1 MMRRPL
7 LVLAAVFAGVW
18 SGAFAQDYPA
28 RQITVIVPFAPG
40 GSADIVARIYAQKL
54 SERFA
59 RPVVV
64 ENRTGAGTVVGASAA
79 ARATPDGYTLLM
91 GGSSALAYN
100 PTLYRKL
107 PYDPARDFVPLAH
120 VAAIPFVLVVQPS
133 LPVHSPADLIKL
145 ANDKPGHLAFG
156 TAGTGSP
163 AHLCAEY
170 LRSLTGIDIT
180 YIPYKGSAPAL
191 TDFIAGRVPVMFV
204 DLPPAL
210 PFIRE
215 GKMRA
220 LGVSSIAA
228 VPAAPE
234 IPPPAQAGV
243 PGYDAGGWLMFVAPA
258 RTPKDIVAKLHSE
271 LRGITP
277 ELRERL
283 SGMGLVPIDSPA
295 VEQLQ
300 LYVTSEIE
308 RWGKV
313 IRAAGIPES
322 D

>member
-1 MMRRPL
+1 
-7 LVLAAVFAGVW
+7 
-18 SGAFAQDYPA
+18 
-28 RQITVIVPFAPG
+28 
-40 GSADIVARIYAQKL
+40 
-54 SERFA
+54 
-59 RPVVV
+59 
-64 ENRTGAGTVVGASAA
+64 
-79 ARATPDGYTLLM
+79 
-91 GGSSALAYN
+91 
-100 PTLYRKL
+100 
-107 PYDPARDFVPLAH
+107 
-120 VAAIPFVLVVQPS
+120 
-133 LPVHSPADLIKL
+133 
-145 ANDKPGHLAFG
+145 
-156 TAGTGSP
+156 
-163 AHLCAEY
+163 
-170 LRSLTGIDIT
+170 
-180 YIPYKGSAPAL
+180 
-191 TDFIAGRVPVMFV
+191 MFV
-204 DLPPAL
+204 EPAAGL
-210 PFIRE
+210 ALIR

-234 IPPPAQAGV
+234 IPPLAQAGV

-308 RWGKV
+308 RWARSSAPPGF
-313 IRAAGIPES
+313 PEL